1 MEKLPT
7 GELSGMETGSKL
19 RIKSF
24 KLKVMAMTY
33 GGIQYYPISVV
44 LFDEVPMELTE
55 AKFGMKGTAAVMKL
69 LSKIYKESGYYLL
82 WGKEQCTLFTNK
94 AGREL
99 TEDEMQGIVDILVEK
114 AFFDKETY
122 EKYGILTSVEIQKVW
137 LEATKR
143 RKRDLAS
150 LPYMLVKTEEET
162 KEDKTKKG
170 GKDTD
175 CMQNPQNSM
184 QHVDNSPENA
194 DNSGQSIAEH
204 SIGEENKELPPL
216 TPLGENGEGTT
227 DISFYEI
234 PGYAYNKQ
242 THNLECLLL
251 RLDQLCIIDPKE
263 IKSILKLSNYGKLGG
278 YVWKVISNARWST
291 VDSKGAYLISS
302 LRKERN
308 NQ

>member
-1 MEKLPT
+1 M
-7 GELSGMETGSKL
+7 
-19 RIKSF
+19 
-24 KLKVMAMTY
+24 Y
-33 GGIQYYPISVV
+33 
-44 LFDEVPMELTE
+44 
-55 AKFGMKGTAAVMKL
+55 
-69 LSKIYKESGYYLL
+69 
-82 WGKEQCTLFTNK
+82 
-94 AGREL
+94 
-99 TEDEMQGIVDILVEK
+99 EK

-162 KEDKTKKG
+162 KEYKSRKG
-170 GKDTD
+170 EKDTG

-184 QHVDNSPENA
+184 QHVDNPPENA
-194 DNSGQSIAEH
+194 DNSRQSIGEH
-204 SIGEENKELPPL
+204 SIGEESKGLPPL
-216 TPLGENGEGTT
+216 TPLGENGGGTT